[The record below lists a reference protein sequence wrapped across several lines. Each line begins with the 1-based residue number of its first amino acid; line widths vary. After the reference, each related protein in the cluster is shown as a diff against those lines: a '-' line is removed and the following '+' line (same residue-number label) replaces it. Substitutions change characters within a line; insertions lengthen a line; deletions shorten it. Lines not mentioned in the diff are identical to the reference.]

1 MVVGTLKKGLKGAL
15 PVLITFFIG
24 FFTIAL
30 FSSKTSLSDSYV
42 NIFYNYLIENCNQI
56 VIINI
61 INFLILSLGAILL
74 SIFTIQQEVVDKSN
88 YLPAFLYLFFGG
100 IILDNQLIH
109 PSFIANI
116 FILLALIYV
125 TETYREENAL
135 PFIFNSAFF
144 TFIAIFFYIN
154 YTFFIFLFFICLA
167 VLRPFSWREWVIG
180 LLGLIAPIFIYAC
193 ISYLTN
199 SSYNNFFSYLW
210 NLLSYLQKPLI
221 SEYFYP
227 LFFYLLILIFLTIGK
242 HLTKGLG
249 SKIKTQK
256 NLGIIYWFLFLSLV
270 NFFSKNNNYYF
281 PLIASVIPISIL
293 LSDYFYN
300 IKQLKV
306 ANTLFFLLLASSSFL
321 FLMKLS
327 VL

>member
-1 MVVGTLKKGLKGAL
+1 MIVGTLKKGLKGAL
-15 PVLITFFIG
+15 PILIIFFIG

-30 FSSKTSLSDSYV
+30 FSSKTSLSDNYI
-42 NIFYNYLIENCNQI
+42 NIFYNYLIKNCNQV
-56 VIINI
+56 VIINA
-61 INFLILSLGAILL
+61 INFFVLCIGAILI
-74 SIFTIQQEVVDKSN
+74 SVFTIRQEVVDKSN
-88 YLPAFLYLFFGG
+88 YIPAFLYLFFGG

-116 FILLALIYV
+116 FILSALIYI
-125 TETYREENAL
+125 TETYREEYAVPML
-135 PFIFNSAFF
+135 FNSAFF
-144 TFIAIFFYIN
+144 TSLAMFFYMN
-154 YTFFIFLFFICLA
+154 YAFFVFLFFICLV
-167 VLRPFSWREWVIG
+167 VLRPFNWREWVVG
-180 LLGLIAPIFIYAC
+180 MLGLIAPIFIYAC

-199 SSYNNFFSYLW
+199 NNYNDFFT
-210 NLLSYLQKPLI
+210 NLRNLFYYFQKPLI

-227 LFFYLLILIFLTIGK
+227 LLFLLLILVFLTIGK

-256 NLGIIYWFLFLSLV
+256 NLGIIYWFLLLSLV
-270 NFFSKNNNYYF
+270 NFFSRNNNYYF

-306 ANTLFFLLLASSSFL
+306 ANTLFFLLLAASSFL

-327 VL
+327 VI